1 MALLGPEGRGFR
13 GRGSYD
19 PGRVETPSRILLI
32 RPSALGDVCRT
43 VPVLASLRRAWP
55 GARIDWLVQDTF
67 ADAVRAHPALTGVVA
82 FARRG
87 MGAELRAGRA
97 GGLRGFVRGLR
108 EAEYD
113 LAIDAQGLFRSGF
126 FAWASGAR
134 RRIGYADAREG
145 GWLFCNER
153 CRVSA
158 EAHTVERMIA
168 LARAAGAEAIE
179 DMRLYAPAED
189 ERAVEE
195 DGRFAGRYVVIAS
208 TSRWAGKRWPAERFA
223 ALAGALLRHGTER
236 VVVVG
241 SASERDQCGPLMDL
255 ASHDARVIDLIGATS
270 VGRLMAV
277 VGRAALVVANDSAAL
292 HMAVGFGRPLVGLY
306 GPTRVERVGPWR
318 REEDVIQHVRAGER
332 LDHKDE
338 RLGRAMMER
347 ITVEEVIERAMGRLR
362 GAEVG
367 VHDRGTERG

>member
-1 MALLGPEGRGFR
+1 MGGGSF
-13 GRGSYD
+13 GVVGGGSYH
-19 PGRVETPSRILLI
+19 PGRVNAPSRILLI

-55 GARIDWLVQDTF
+55 EARIDWLVQDTF
-67 ADAVRAHPALTGVVA
+67 VDAVRAHPALTGVVP
-82 FARRG
+82 FARQR
-87 MGAELRAGRA
+87 MGTELRTGHA
-97 GGLRGFVRGLR
+97 GGLRGFVRALR

-134 RRIGYADAREG
+134 RRIGYSDAREG
-145 GWLFCNER
+145 GWFFCSER
-153 CRVSA
+153 CRVSE
-158 EAHTVERMIA
+158 EAHTVERMLA
-168 LARAAGAEAIE
+168 LARAAGAEPVE

-195 DGRFAGRYVVIAS
+195 DGRFAGRFVVIAP

-223 ALAGALLRHGTER
+223 RLACALLAGNPHGAGR

-241 SASERDQCGPLMDL
+241 SASERDQCGAVLEL
-255 ASHDARVIDLIGATS
+255 TSREERVVDLIGGTS
-270 VGRLMAV
+270 VGRLMAIV
-277 VGRAALVVANDSAAL
+277 RRSALVVANDSAAL

-306 GPTRVERVGPWR
+306 GPTRVARVGPWR
-318 REEDVIQHVRAGER
+318 READVIQHVGAGER

-338 RLGRAMMER
+338 ALGRAMMER
-347 ITVEEVIERAMGRLR
+347 IGVEEVVAACVDRLSRGDVQSRA
-362 GAEVG
+362 
-367 VHDRGTERG
+367 

>member
-1 MALLGPEGRGFR
+1 M
-13 GRGSYD
+13 
-19 PGRVETPSRILLI
+19 ETPSRILLI

-43 VPVLASLRRAWP
+43 VPVLASLRGAWP
-55 GARIDWLVQDTF
+55 GARIDWLVQDSF
-67 ADAVRAHPALTGVVA
+67 ADAVRAHPALTEVVG
-82 FARRG
+82 FARGR

-97 GGLRGFVRGLR
+97 GGLRGFVRALR

-158 EAHTVERMIA
+158 EAHAVERMLA
-168 LARAAGAEAIE
+168 LARAAGTEAVE

-195 DGRFAGRYVVIAS
+195 DGRFAGRFVVIAP

-223 ALAGALLRHGTER
+223 GLAGALLDRGVDR

-241 SASERDQCGPLMDL
+241 SASERDQCGALL
-255 ASHDARVIDLIGATS
+255 EFASREERVVDLIGATS
-270 VGRLMAV
+270 VGRLMAIV
-277 VGRAALVVANDSAAL
+277 KRAALVVANDSAAL
-292 HMAVGFGRPLVGLY
+292 HIAVGFGRALVGLY

-318 REEDVIQHVRAGER
+318 REGDVIQHVRAGER

-347 ITVEEVIERAMGRLR
+347 ITVEEVIERATEHLR
-362 GAEVG
+362 GARSG
-367 VHDRGTERG
+367 VHHRGTERG